1 MVADVAVMRREY
13 AALKLVID
21 GLVGMIRARAAC
33 NLGTLF
39 RMARDARDAAN
50 ALASAIE
57 RLLFPPVE
65 EPLERRAHGLFVAS
79 KVDNRG
85 CVRRWLETIRLAIA
99 AVCRRGRIVDEQLIH
114 APNLLVLDVRAE
126 KSLLHHHWQMCV

>member
-1 MVADVAVMRREY
+1 MVADVTALRREH

-21 GLVGMIRARAAC
+21 GLVSSIRARAAG

-79 KVDNRG
+79 KVNDRG
-85 CVRRWLETIRLAIA
+85 RLRGWFEAIRLAIA
-99 AVCRRGRIVDEQLIH
+99 AVCR
-114 APNLLVLDVRAE
+114 A
-126 KSLLHHHWQMCV
+126 